1 MNRRNYIQT
10 GLLLASASF
19 LTVAVAQTAAAV
31 ASPVASAQKRYK
43 MVIQVSD
50 KDPATWNLA
59 LNNAKNL
66 QEDVGAANVDVEIV
80 VYGPGI
86 GMVKLD
92 SLNGS
97 RVADAIKANVNVVVC
112 ENTMRAQKLT
122 TSDLLPAM
130 SYVPAGATEVMK
142 KQSEGWAYLRP

>member
-1 MNRRNYIQT
+1 MNRRINIQA
-10 GLLLASASF
+10 GLLAASALF
-19 LTVAVAQTAAAV
+19 LKVAGAQTAAPAV
-31 ASPVASAQKRYK
+31 PAVTGQKRYK

-92 SLNGS
+92 SLNGA
-97 RVADAIKANVNVVVC
+97 RVAEAIKANVNVVVC
-112 ENTMRAQKLT
+112 ENTMRAQKIT
-122 TSDLLPAM
+122 TADLLPAM

>member
-1 MNRRNYIQT
+1 MNRRINIQA
-10 GLLLASASF
+10 GLLLASAAF
-19 LTVAVAQTAAAV
+19 LTVAVAQTNAV
-31 ASPVASAQKRYK
+31 ASPAASVQKRYK

-66 QEDVGAANVDVEIV
+66 QEDVGAANVDLEIV

-97 RVADAIKANVNVVVC
+97 RVAEAIKANVKVVVC
-112 ENTMRAQKLT
+112 ENTMRTQKIT
-122 TSDLLPAM
+122 TADLLPAM

>member
-1 MNRRNYIQT
+1 MNRRINIQA
-10 GLLLASASF
+10 GLLAASALF
-19 LTVAVAQTAAAV
+19 LKAAGAQTAAPAV
-31 ASPVASAQKRYK
+31 PAVTGQKRYK

-92 SLNGS
+92 SLNGA
-97 RVADAIKANVNVVVC
+97 RVAEAIKANVNVVVC
-112 ENTMRAQKLT
+112 ENTMRAQKIT
-122 TSDLLPAM
+122 TADLLPAM

>member
-1 MNRRNYIQT
+1 MNRRINIQA
-10 GLLLASASF
+10 GLLAASALF
-19 LTVAVAQTAAAV
+19 LKAAGAQTAAPAASV
-31 ASPVASAQKRYK
+31 ATGQKRYK

-97 RVADAIKANVNVVVC
+97 RVAEAIKADVKVVVC
-112 ENTMRAQKLT
+112 ENTMRAQKIT
-122 TSDLLPAM
+122 TADLLPAM

>member
-1 MNRRNYIQT
+1 MNRRINIQA
-10 GLLLASASF
+10 GLLAASALF
-19 LTVAVAQTAAAV
+19 LKAAGAQTAAPAV
-31 ASPVASAQKRYK
+31 PAATGQKRYK

-92 SLNGS
+92 SLNGA
-97 RVADAIKANVNVVVC
+97 RVAEAIKANVNVVVC
-112 ENTMRAQKLT
+112 ENTMRAQKIT
-122 TSDLLPAM
+122 TADLLPAM

>member
-1 MNRRNYIQT
+1 MNRRLYIQAGVLT
-10 GLLLASASF
+10 ASAAL
-19 LTVAVAQTAAAV
+19 LTAAGAQTTTQATGMAG
-31 ASPVASAQKRYK
+31 QKRYK

-66 QEDVGAANVDVEIV
+66 QDDVGAANVAIEIV

-86 GMVKLD
+86 GMVKLE
-92 SLNGS
+92 STNGA
-97 RVADAIKANVNVVVC
+97 RVAEAIKADVKVVVC

-122 TSDLLPAM
+122 KDDLLAAM
-130 SYVPAGATEVMK
+130 SYVPAGATEIMK
-142 KQSEGWAYLRP
+142 KQSEGWTYLRP

>member
-1 MNRRNYIQT
+1 MNRRINIQA
-10 GLLLASASF
+10 GLLAASALF
-19 LTVAVAQTAAAV
+19 LKAAGAQTADPAASV
-31 ASPVASAQKRYK
+31 ATGQKRYK

-97 RVADAIKANVNVVVC
+97 RVAEAIKADVKVVVC
-112 ENTMRAQKLT
+112 ENTMRTQKIT
-122 TSDLLPAM
+122 TADLLPAM

>member
-1 MNRRNYIQT
+1 MNRRLYIQA
-10 GLLLASASF
+10 GVLAASAAL
-19 LTVAVAQTAAAV
+19 LTAAGAQTAAQAV
-31 ASPVASAQKRYK
+31 GMAGQKRYK

-66 QEDVGAANVDVEIV
+66 QNDVGAANVDVEIV

-92 SLNGS
+92 SPSGVK
-97 RVADAIKANVNVVVC
+97 VADAIKANVNVVVC

-122 TSDLLPAM
+122 KSDLLPAM
-130 SYVPAGATEVMK
+130 SYVPAGATELMK
-142 KQSEGWAYLRP
+142 KQSEGWSYLRP